1 MENSVNP
8 ATVNAYNKVC
18 IEKIGLELEIQKLEK
33 FLDNPKYVSER
44 MLEAMQFQL
53 NGMKAYNA
61 GLSERIKLFLL
72 ENPDLVD
79 GKFLETKG
87 QDMIGNSNNPLNT
100 PQMLE
105 IKNRAI
111 QFINCIDAF
120 GYDPRRKAI
129 AVTKIEEAQMFAVK
143 SLFH

>member
-1 MENSVNP
+1 
-8 ATVNAYNKVC
+8 
-18 IEKIGLELEIQKLEK
+18 
-33 FLDNPKYVSER
+33 
-44 MLEAMQFQL
+44 
-53 NGMKAYNA
+53 
-61 GLSERIKLFLL
+61 
-72 ENPDLVD
+72 
-79 GKFLETKG
+79 
-87 QDMIGNSNNPLNT
+87 MIGNSNNPLNT

>member
-53 NGMKAYNA
+53 NGMKDYNA

-79 GKFLETKG
+79 EKYLETLG
-87 QDMIGNSNNPLNT
+87 QITIGTFNPNDNPKVAEL
-100 PQMLE
+100 
-105 IKNRAI
+105 KNRAT
-111 QFINCIDAF
+111 QFINCIDVF
-120 GYDPRRKAI
+120 GLEPRRKAI

-143 SLFH
+143 SIFH

>member
-1 MENSVNP
+1 MKNSEIPV
-8 ATVNAYNKVC
+8 TVNAYNKVC
-18 IEKIGLELEIQKLEK
+18 IEKIGLELEIQKLEN
-33 FLDNPKYVSER
+33 FLVNPKYVSER
-44 MLEAMQFQL
+44 MLEAMNFQL

-79 GKFLETKG
+79 EEYPETLG
-87 QDMIGNSNNPLNT
+87 QSTVGTFNPNNNPKVAEL
-100 PQMLE
+100 
-105 IKNRAI
+105 KNRAI

-120 GYDPRRKAI
+120 GVEPRRKAI

>member
-18 IEKIGLELEIQKLEK
+18 LEKIGLELEIQKLEK

-72 ENPDLVD
+72 ENPDLVNV
-79 GKFLETKG
+79 K
-87 QDMIGNSNNPLNT
+87 
-100 PQMLE
+100 
-105 IKNRAI
+105 
-111 QFINCIDAF
+111 
-120 GYDPRRKAI
+120 
-129 AVTKIEEAQMFAVK
+129 VKI
-143 SLFH
+143 

>member
-44 MLEAMQFQL
+44 MIEAMIFQL

-61 GLSERIKLFLL
+61 GLSERIKIFLL
-72 ENPDLVD
+72 ENPDLVN
-79 GKFLETKG
+79 GKYPETLG
-87 QDMIGNSNNPLNT
+87 QVTIGTFNPNDNPKVAEL
-100 PQMLE
+100 
-105 IKNRAI
+105 KNRAI

-120 GYDPRRKAI
+120 GVEPRRKAI
-129 AVTKIEEAQMFAVK
+129 AITKIEEAQMFAVK